1 MSSTVDYLRSL
12 NLQII
17 DVFGLPFSY
26 RGETS
31 DEVVGNEIL
40 EEGKYVLPIEDFQPK
55 VIIDCGS
62 NIGYSTL
69 YFANTYPD
77 AQIYA
82 IEPEKINFKFL
93 QYNTIFYDNIHLIN
107 SAVWGKESF
116 VRLESTELGEM
127 GYMTVETGEDNPTA
141 FKATTIGKLIH
152 ENGINEID
160 LLKIDVV
167 GAEKEIFGAEDVD
180 DWLSKVKVLTLVIH
194 DEMKSGASNSILKTP
209 GATSTLAFISLS
221 KILLI
226 NPPPLPYQF

>member
-93 QYNTIFYDNIHLIN
+93 RYNTIFYDNIQLIN
-107 SAVWGKESF
+107 SAVWGKETS
-116 VRLESTELGEM
+116 VRLEETELGER
-127 GYMTVETGEDNPTA
+127 GYMTDETSDDDPNGI
-141 FKATTIGKLIH
+141 KTTTLGNLIYD
-152 ENGINEID
+152 NGINEID

-167 GAEKEIFGAEDVD
+167 GAEKEIFGAEGVD
-180 DWLSKVKVLTLVIH
+180 DWLSKVKVLSLVIH
-194 DEMKSGASNSILKTP
+194 DELKSGASFEVFKAISKYKWNF
-209 GATSTLAFISLS
+209 STRNNVLTFIR
-221 KILLI
+221 
-226 NPPPLPYQF
+226 NFE

>member
-1 MSSTVDYLRSL
+1 MSSTVEYLRSL

-55 VIIDCGS
+55 VIIDCGA

-69 YFANTYPD
+69 YYANTYPD

-107 SAVWGKESF
+107 SAVWGRESF
-116 VRLESTELGEM
+116 VRLENSELGEM
-127 GYMTVETGEDNPTA
+127 GYMTVETGEDTPTA
-141 FKATTIGKLIH
+141 FKATTIGKLIYD
-152 ENGINEID
+152 NGINEID
-160 LLKIDVV
+160 LLKIDVE
-167 GAEKEIFGAEDVD
+167 GAEKEIFGAEGVD
-180 DWLSKVKVLTLVIH
+180 DWLSKVKVLSIVLH
-194 DEMKSGASNSILKTP
+194 DELRDGASFEFFKAISKYKWKF
-209 GATSTLAFISLS
+209 STRNNVLTFVR
-221 KILLI
+221 
-226 NPPPLPYQF
+226 NFE

>member
-1 MSSTVDYLRSL
+1 MSSTVDFLRSL
-12 NLQII
+12 DLQIS

-26 RGETS
+26 RGGS
-31 DEVVGNEIL
+31 ADEIAGNEIL
-40 EEGKYVLPIEDFQPK
+40 ESGKYVLPIEDFQPK
-55 VIIDCGS
+55 IIIDCGA

-69 YFANTYPD
+69 YYANTYPD

-93 QYNTIFYDNIHLIN
+93 QFNTLFYDNIKTFK
-107 SAVWGKESF
+107 SAVWGKETF
-116 VRLESTELGEM
+116 VRIEETEMAER
-127 GYMTVETGEDNPTA
+127 GYMTFETGEDDPNAIKT
-141 FKATTIGKLIH
+141 TTIGKLIY

-194 DEMKSGASNSILKTP
+194 DEMKSGASFEVFKAISKYRWKFYANGDALT
-209 GATSTLAFISLS
+209 FIRDYSE
-221 KILLI
+221 
-226 NPPPLPYQF
+226 

>member
-31 DEVVGNEIL
+31 YEVVGNEIL
-40 EEGKYVLPIEDFQPK
+40 EVGKYVLPIEDFQPK

-93 QYNTIFYDNIHLIN
+93 RYNTIFYDNIQLIN

-127 GYMTVETGEDNPTA
+127 GYMTVETGEDDPNA
-141 FKATTIGKLIH
+141 FKATTIGKLIY

-160 LLKIDVV
+160 LLKIDVE
-167 GAEKEIFGAEDVD
+167 GAEKEIFGAEGVD
-180 DWLSKVKVLTLVIH
+180 DWLSKVKVLSIVLH
-194 DEMKSGASNSILKTP
+194 DELRDGASFEFFKAISKYKWKF
-209 GATSTLAFISLS
+209 STRNNVLTFIR
-221 KILLI
+221 
-226 NPPPLPYQF
+226 NFE

>member
-160 LLKIDVV
+160 LLKIDVE
-167 GAEKEIFGAEDVD
+167 GSEKEIFGAEGVD
-180 DWLSKVKVLTLVIH
+180 DWLGKVKVLSIVLH
-194 DEMKSGASNSILKTP
+194 DELRDGASFEFFKAISKYKWKF
-209 GATSTLAFISLS
+209 STRNNVLTFIR
-221 KILLI
+221 
-226 NPPPLPYQF
+226 NFE

>member
-40 EEGKYVLPIEDFQPK
+40 EEGKYVLPMEDFQPK

-127 GYMTVETGEDNPTA
+127 GYMTVETGEDDPNA
-141 FKATTIGKLIH
+141 FKATTIGKLIY

-160 LLKIDVV
+160 LLKIDVE
-167 GAEKEIFGAEDVD
+167 GAEKEIFGAEGVD
-180 DWLSKVKVLTLVIH
+180 DWLSKVKVLSLVIH
-194 DEMKSGASNSILKTP
+194 DELKSGASFEVFKAISKYKWNF
-209 GATSTLAFISLS
+209 STRNNVLTFIR
-221 KILLI
+221 
-226 NPPPLPYQF
+226 NFE

>member
-40 EEGKYVLPIEDFQPK
+40 EEGKYVLPMEDFQPK

-69 YFANTYPD
+69 YYANTYPD

-116 VRLESTELGEM
+116 VRLENSDLGEI
-127 GYMTVETGEDNPTA
+127 GYMTVETGEDDPTA
-141 FKATTIGKLIH
+141 FQATTIGKLIH
-152 ENGINEID
+152 DNGINEID
-160 LLKIDVV
+160 LLKIDVE
-167 GAEKEIFGAEDVD
+167 GAEKEIFGAEGVD
-180 DWLSKVKVLTLVIH
+180 DWLSKVKVLSIVLH
-194 DEMKSGASNSILKTP
+194 DELRDGASFEFFKAISKYKWKF
-209 GATSTLAFISLS
+209 STRNNVLTFVR
-221 KILLI
+221 
-226 NPPPLPYQF
+226 NFE

>member
-40 EEGKYVLPIEDFQPK
+40 EEGKYVLPMEDFQPK

-69 YFANTYPD
+69 YYANTYPD

-116 VRLESTELGEM
+116 VRLENSDLGEI
-127 GYMTVETGEDNPTA
+127 GYMTVETGEDDPTA
-141 FKATTIGKLIH
+141 FQATTIGKLIH
-152 ENGINEID
+152 DNGINEID
-160 LLKIDVV
+160 LLKMDVE
-167 GAEKEIFGAEDVD
+167 GAEKEIFGAEGVD
-180 DWLSKVKVLTLVIH
+180 DWLSKVKVLSIVLH
-194 DEMKSGASNSILKTP
+194 DELRDGASFEFFKAISKYKWKF
-209 GATSTLAFISLS
+209 STRNNVLTFVR
-221 KILLI
+221 
-226 NPPPLPYQF
+226 NFE

>member
-17 DVFGLPFSY
+17 DIFGLPFSY

-31 DEVVGNEIL
+31 DEVVGHEIL
-40 EEGKYVLPIEDFQPK
+40 EEGKYVLPMEDFQPK

-93 QYNTIFYDNIHLIN
+93 RYNTIFYDNIHLIN

-116 VRLESTELGEM
+116 VRLENSDLGEI
-127 GYMTVETGEDNPTA
+127 GYMTVETGEDDPKA
-141 FKATTIGKLIH
+141 FKATTIGKLIYD
-152 ENGINEID
+152 NGINEID
-160 LLKIDVV
+160 LLKIDVE
-167 GAEKEIFGAEDVD
+167 GAEKEIFGAEGVD
-180 DWLSKVKVLTLVIH
+180 DWLSKVKVLSIVLH
-194 DEMKSGASNSILKTP
+194 DELRDGASFEFFKAISKYKWKF
-209 GATSTLAFISLS
+209 STRNNVLTFVR
-221 KILLI
+221 
-226 NPPPLPYQF
+226 N

>member
-107 SAVWGKESF
+107 SAVWGKETS
-116 VRLESTELGEM
+116 VRLEETELGER
-127 GYMTVETGEDNPTA
+127 GYMTDETSDDDPNGI
-141 FKATTIGKLIH
+141 KTTTLGKLIYD
-152 ENGINEID
+152 NGINEID

-167 GAEKEIFGAEDVD
+167 GAEKEIFGAEGVD
-180 DWLSKVKVLTLVIH
+180 DWLSKVKVLSLVIH
-194 DEMKSGASNSILKTP
+194 DELKSGASFEVFKAISKYKWNF
-209 GATSTLAFISLS
+209 STRNNVLTFIR
-221 KILLI
+221 
-226 NPPPLPYQF
+226 NFE